1 MTAPRIRRKD
11 VPSYLME
18 RHGIP
23 IAVATLSKL
32 ASVGGGPVMQYAGR
46 VPLYR
51 PEDLDAWATA
61 RLSRPVHSTAE
72 QK

>member
-1 MTAPRIRRKD
+1 MSAPRMRRRE

-32 ASVGGGPVMQYAGR
+32 ASVGGGPAMQYAGR
-46 VPLYR
+46 VPLYS
-51 PEDLDAWATA
+51 PEDLDAWAMA